1 MIELRNISKAYK
13 QKKIEQLVLDS
24 VSLNIE
30 KGSLVAIM
38 GPSGSGKTTL
48 INIIGMLSKP
58 DSGEYI
64 LKDEKVDFKNLF
76 DLSKHRGQEIGYIV
90 QNFALINDMKVKDNL
105 KLALKGKTDIH
116 KFTEKLEQVDLDSSF
131 LNKYP
136 LEMSG
141 GQQQR
146 VAIARSLL
154 VEPEILIADEPTG
167 ALDAKT
173 SKKILEIFLKL
184 KAKNKTIIIVTHDI
198 EVAKYC
204 DKIFYVKDGKI
215 TSEKFKE
222 LVPNEKIIE
231 INQTEKS
238 SPKQE
243 VKISQ
248 YDPSFQKETMLITL
262 ILMLSLGLVKKYRI
276 KKFKRNHTEPHEVK

>member
-1 MIELRNISKAYK
+1 MIELRNISKSYK
-13 QKKIEQLVLDS
+13 TKKNEQLVLDDI
-24 VSLNIE
+24 SLNIE
-30 KGSLVAIM
+30 KGSVVAIM

-58 DSGEYI
+58 DRGEYI
-64 LKDEKVDFKNLF
+64 LKKQKVDFTNLF
-76 DLSKHRGQEIGYIV
+76 ALSKHRGHEIGYIV
-90 QNFALINDMKVKDNL
+90 QNFALINDLKVKDNL
-105 KLALKGKTDIH
+105 KLALKGKSDND
-116 KFTEKLEQVDLDSSF
+116 KFIQKLEQVDLDSSF

-154 VEPEILIADEPTG
+154 LEPEILIADEPTG

-184 KAKNKTIIIVTHDI
+184 KAESKTTIIVTHDI

-204 DKIFYVKDGKI
+204 DKTFYVKDGKI
-215 TSEKFKE
+215 ID
-222 LVPNEKIIE
+222 EKI
-231 INQTEKS
+231 EKS
-238 SPKQE
+238 MLDKKVVETNQIENSSSKQE
-243 VKISQ
+243 IKINENNAH
-248 YDPSFQKETMLITL
+248 FQKIT
-262 ILMLSLGLVKKYRI
+262 IFITSMLMLSLGLMKYKTKKT
-276 KKFKRNHTEPHEVK
+276 KLDNSKLK